1 MPRLNSLLFGGD
13 VETAI
18 VIAVRRKLGYIEPTL
33 EQSEALQGIV
43 RVNWEVIRLCY
54 EAGYQSSACLS
65 ARIVCAYTRNTYCAC
80 NFHILHVTPDVKIHP
95 RNQENPSNVTRPSSL
110 RLRGVGSGDETTSAR
125 VLEVCC
131 TREWRDVNSCTV

>member
-1 MPRLNSLLFGGD
+1 M
-13 VETAI
+13 
-18 VIAVRRKLGYIEPTL
+18 AVRRKLGYIEPTL

-43 RVNWEVIRLCY
+43 RVNCEVIRLCY

-95 RNQENPSNVTRPSSL
+95 RT
-110 RLRGVGSGDETTSAR
+110 RGVGSGDETGDGIGGGGG
-125 VLEVCC
+125 L
-131 TREWRDVNSCTV
+131 

>member
-1 MPRLNSLLFGGD
+1 M
-13 VETAI
+13 ETA
-18 VIAVRRKLGYIEPTL
+18 VVMAVRRKLGNIEPTL

-54 EAGYQSSACLS
+54 EAGYQSSACVS

-95 RNQENPSNVTRPSSL
+95 RNQENPSNVTRPSS
-110 RLRGVGSGDETTSAR
+110 RLRGVGSGDETSRFRAISGAFAY
-125 VLEVCC
+125 
-131 TREWRDVNSCTV
+131 N